1 MLRTVRI
8 LFVSAVASL
17 LALGQ
22 SQVATVSSSS
32 SFTLR
37 GASVTTG
44 QGVPDWPVLSG
55 DTIKAGNSP
64 VVVTFSDGS
73 TITLDPGAEA
83 TVSLSGQTPVFRLV
97 KGSAHYSLKNLT
109 SVQIVSGNQGVTLT
123 SLTGDLG
130 RSGSR
135 GIWTPAHT
143 AVGIAGAGAA
153 AGLGVGVSQATSG
166 GRSVSPSR

>member
-1 MLRTVRI
+1 MLRTVKI
-8 LFVSAVASL
+8 LFVSAVVSS

-37 GASVTTG
+37 GASITTG
-44 QGVPDWPVLSG
+44 QGVPDWPVLAG

-64 VVVTFSDGS
+64 VVVTFPDGS

-97 KGSAHYSLKNLT
+97 KGSAHYALKSLT
-109 SVQIVSGNQGVTLT
+109 SVQIISGSQGVTLT
-123 SLTGDLG
+123 SVSGDVG
-130 RSGSR
+130 RSVGH
-135 GIWTPAHT
+135 GIWTPVHT
-143 AVGIAGAGAA
+143 AVIIGGAGAA

-166 GRSVSPSR
+166 GRSVTQSR

>member
-1 MLRTVRI
+1 MLKTVRI
-8 LFVSAVASL
+8 LFVSAVVSS

-37 GASVTTG
+37 GANVNSG
-44 QGVPDWPVLSG
+44 QGVPDWPVLAG
-55 DTIKAGNSP
+55 DTIKAVNSP
-64 VVVTFSDGS
+64 VVLTFPDGS

-83 TVSLSGQTPVFRLV
+83 TVSLSGPTPVFRLL
-97 KGSAHYSLKNLT
+97 KGSAHYSLKSLT
-109 SVQIVSGNQGVTLT
+109 SVQVISGNQNVTLT

-130 RSGSR
+130 RSGGH

-143 AVGIAGAGAA
+143 AIGIAGAGAA

-166 GRSVSPSR
+166 GPSVSPSH